1 MEFLTSA
8 PIMTEYADFSRLF
21 HTRLDINPFEG
32 EPLMEAFAK
41 TQRITCASRDFP
53 STTGACSCP
62 RWKAALIGQKSAED
76 ALMTTAELVNERI
89 RGE

>member
-41 TQRITCASRDFP
+41 TQRNYMRFPTSLRLLGHVHARGGRRRSSARSR
-53 STTGACSCP
+53 P
-62 RWKAALIGQKSAED
+62 R
-76 ALMTTAELVNERI
+76 MH
-89 RGE
+89 